1 MSSQPIGAKLNLGCG
16 DDQKPGYIGLD
27 IRQTQAADIQG
38 NALALPFRSN
48 SFQEVYADNVLEHFE
63 DPCEAL
69 NEIHR
74 ILSPE
79 GALIAKVPVVGTAAA
94 HIDRSHL
101 FIADPNT
108 WRELLFNFFNDVY
121 TEPLG
126 IRFPFVSE
134 KWAQVQADLIQDGLW
149 ELANCFKFKCSKKK
163 VLEKKVRLLA
173 RPWQNTL
180 EERRIQQLMEQH
192 YLRLKSD
199 LKKEIF
205 QEIRDELGLGR

>member
-1 MSSQPIGAKLNLGCG
+1 MNSQPAGLKLNLGCG

-27 IRQTQAADIQG
+27 VRQTTATDVQG
-38 NALALPFRSN
+38 DSLALPFRSN

-79 GALIAKVPVVGTAAA
+79 GILIVKVPIVGTAAA

-108 WRELLFNFFNDVY
+108 WREILFNFFNDVH
-121 TEPLG
+121 TEPFGL
-126 IRFPFVSE
+126 RFPFVSE
-134 KWAQVQADLIQDGLW
+134 KWAKVQADLIRDGLW
-149 ELANCFKFKCSKKK
+149 ELANCFKFICSKKK
-163 VLEKKVRLLA
+163 ELEKEIRFFA
-173 RPWQNTL
+173 MPWKDLL
-180 EERRIQQLMEQH
+180 EERRIQQLLEQH
-192 YLRLKSD
+192 YHRLKND